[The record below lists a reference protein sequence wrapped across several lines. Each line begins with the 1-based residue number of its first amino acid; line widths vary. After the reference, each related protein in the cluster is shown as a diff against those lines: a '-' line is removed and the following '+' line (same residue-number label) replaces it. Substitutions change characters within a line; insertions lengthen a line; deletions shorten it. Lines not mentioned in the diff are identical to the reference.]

1 MKTQTSPSSVGGR
14 LVSTDGRVLPLKAV
28 AIEAS
33 AGGGL
38 ARTTIRHTFDNPF
51 EEPLEVVYK
60 TPLPADAAVTGYG
73 FLVGERRIEGRVCT
87 VEDAREAYDQALSEG
102 RTSAMLEED
111 RSALFTQTVGNVP
124 PGVEVV
130 AELTVDHPLA

>member
-14 LVSTDGRVLPLKAV
+14 MISTDGRVLPLKAV
-28 AIEAS
+28 GMEATA
-33 AGGGL
+33 AGGI
-38 ARTTIRHTFDNPF
+38 ARSTIRHTFDNPF

-87 VEDAREAYDQALSEG
+87 VEDAREGYQEALSQG
-102 RTSAMLEED
+102 RTSAVLEEE
-111 RSALFTQTVGNVP
+111 RSALFTQTVGAVP
-124 PGVEVV
+124 PGVRVG
-130 AELTVDHPLA
+130 AE